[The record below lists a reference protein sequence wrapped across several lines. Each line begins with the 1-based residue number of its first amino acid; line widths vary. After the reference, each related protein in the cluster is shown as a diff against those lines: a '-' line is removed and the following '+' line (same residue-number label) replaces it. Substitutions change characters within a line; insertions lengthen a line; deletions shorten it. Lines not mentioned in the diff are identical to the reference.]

1 MDDDSKKFLPLHLKL
16 TVENLTIDNNFFL
29 AMPRLNAERGD
40 FNRKFSN
47 SRNRRRWLF
56 QLVEIAPLSDIAA

>member
-1 MDDDSKKFLPLHLKL
+1 MNEDLNLYLHLHCQL
-16 TVENLTIDNNFFL
+16 TVDNLTFVNNILL
-29 AMPRLNAERGD
+29 ARPRLNAERGD

-56 QLVEIAPLSDIAA
+56 RLVEIAPLSDIAA